1 MSENVIVSQSGG
13 VLEIRLSRPE
23 KKNALTRPMYAAM
36 ADAFQASNGDPSI
49 RVVLLTGTGDIFCSG
64 NDVGD
69 FKTLSNAPIDRHA
82 RVGNHFLPSLTSMTK
97 PLIGAVNGAAIGIGT
112 TMLLHCD
119 LLIAASHASFRMP
132 FTSLGLIAEA
142 GSSLL
147 LPQIIGVRRA
157 NAMLM
162 MGQGIDAETALAW
175 GLINQVVDAAE
186 LMTTAHAMACQL
198 AALPAQA
205 VRATKALIQHGASD
219 LPGRIAEEL
228 SELDQRLVSPEA
240 REAFTAFIEK
250 RRPDFSQFH

>member
-1 MSENVIVSQSGG
+1 
-13 VLEIRLSRPE
+13 
-23 KKNALTRPMYAAM
+23 
-36 ADAFQASNGDPSI
+36 
-49 RVVLLTGTGDIFCSG
+49 
-64 NDVGD
+64 
-69 FKTLSNAPIDRHA
+69 
-82 RVGNHFLPSLTSMTK
+82 
-97 PLIGAVNGAAIGIGT
+97 
-112 TMLLHCD
+112 
-119 LLIAASHASFRMP
+119 
-132 FTSLGLIAEA
+132 
-142 GSSLL
+142 
-147 LPQIIGVRRA
+147 VRRA